1 MIFHLLCFLHV
12 FHNIITKCDLFVQFY
27 PLFPRTKDKQKIKKD
42 YSSYS
47 CNSPSPSGLCSIWSQ
62 PKTQRIGFINSTAD
76 VCRKNGKIL
85 LINRYFP
92 FTKSYRLSQFT
103 NIFLFVYWR
112 HPTKI

>member
-1 MIFHLLCFLHV
+1 MFFLLHCFLNV
-12 FHNIITKCDLFVQFY
+12 FHNIIIKYDLYVQFN

-47 CNSPSPSGLCSIWSQ
+47 CNSPSPSDLCSIWSQ

-103 NIFLFVYWR
+103 YNFLFVYWR
-112 HPTKI
+112 HPIKT